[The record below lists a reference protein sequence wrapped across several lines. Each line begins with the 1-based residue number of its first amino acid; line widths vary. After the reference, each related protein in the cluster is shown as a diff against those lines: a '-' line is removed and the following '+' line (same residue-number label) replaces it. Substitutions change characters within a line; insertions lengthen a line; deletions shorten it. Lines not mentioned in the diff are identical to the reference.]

1 MSKDKNKDLIVD
13 ENLGL
18 NTPKKEEIDEPVV
31 NEEDFRIVN
40 ELKNGDVIGVDES
53 IYEELSKY
61 INE

>member
-31 NEEDFRIVN
+31 NEEDTY
-40 ELKNGDVIGVDES
+40 KNVKPGQIIQKPYNHKPKD
-53 IYEELSKY
+53 YL
-61 INE
+61 